1 MSFFS
6 SDWDDEDDEDVF
18 QGDVDALVRDFESKQ
33 RSNFSAREWLELY
46 RYYASQ
52 FPAQTGQYRAD
63 TYIKVILETAIN
75 QFPYMS
81 IFTLHLVE
89 WLVRDQKY
97 AKARAAITQAL
108 QYTPFEPALGFMQA
122 LILSIQGNKKKAL
135 EELLSVLQNVGDE
148 EAMLEDFLEISLF
161 HGQFEL
167 AMPVLEKALDTGAEV
182 SVILEKYIEK
192 AEESGLVDA
201 LIPMIQRIIDKD
213 PYSAEAWYVLGS
225 GYMAQGDHEQALKAL
240 DFAITINENFD
251 DAWVTLLEC
260 TYELGYYDKFIIQYN
275 ELQKRFPKKTFIE
288 VEGLL
293 AWSHY
298 EQGDIKTCR
307 SIYKEILKNQPQ
319 DAECWYSMG
328 LTWHYEENYHAAIPY
343 LERAY
348 DLDHFECDYGMVL
361 ASAYFGANLPE
372 KWEPLYESLTIEHA
386 SNPEVWLDF
395 STSLYETGN
404 TDKAIDIIETGLL
417 NNLKHSGLFYRL
429 AALCYLSG
437 QASAALIILEK
448 ALEINANEHIQ
459 LFTFAP
465 ELKKATSILACIAKF
480 TTPRTG
486 I

>member
-1 MSFFS
+1 
-6 SDWDDEDDEDVF
+6 
-18 QGDVDALVRDFESKQ
+18 
-33 RSNFSAREWLELY
+33 
-46 RYYASQ
+46 
-52 FPAQTGQYRAD
+52 
-63 TYIKVILETAIN
+63 
-75 QFPYMS
+75 
-81 IFTLHLVE
+81 
-89 WLVRDQKY
+89 
-97 AKARAAITQAL
+97 
-108 QYTPFEPALGFMQA
+108 
-122 LILSIQGNKKKAL
+122 
-135 EELLSVLQNVGDE
+135 
-148 EAMLEDFLEISLF
+148 
-161 HGQFEL
+161 
-167 AMPVLEKALDTGAEV
+167 MPVLEKALDTGAEV

-192 AEESGLVDA
+192 AEEGGLVDA

-240 DFAITINENFD
+240 DFAVTINENFA
-251 DAWVTLLEC
+251 DAWVTFLEC
-260 TYELGYYDKFIIQYN
+260 TYELGHYDKFIVQYN

-328 LTWHYEENYHAAIPY
+328 LTWHYEENYVAAIPY

-404 TDKAIDIIETGLL
+404 TDKALDIIETGLL
-417 NNLKHSGLFYRL
+417 NNPKHSGLFYRL

-465 ELKKATSILACIAKF
+465 ELKKATAILACIAKF

>member
-6 SDWDDEDDEDVF
+6 SDWDDEDEEDVF

-135 EELLSVLQNVGDE
+135 EDLISVLLNVGDE

-240 DFAITINENFD
+240 DFAVTINENFA
-251 DAWVTLLEC
+251 DAWVTFLEC
-260 TYELGYYDKFIIQYN
+260 TYELGHYDKFIVQYN

-319 DAECWYSMG
+319 DA
-328 LTWHYEENYHAAIPY
+328 
-343 LERAY
+343 
-348 DLDHFECDYGMVL
+348 
-361 ASAYFGANLPE
+361 
-372 KWEPLYESLTIEHA
+372 
-386 SNPEVWLDF
+386 
-395 STSLYETGN
+395 
-404 TDKAIDIIETGLL
+404 
-417 NNLKHSGLFYRL
+417 
-429 AALCYLSG
+429 
-437 QASAALIILEK
+437 
-448 ALEINANEHIQ
+448 
-459 LFTFAP
+459 
-465 ELKKATSILACIAKF
+465 
-480 TTPRTG
+480 
-486 I
+486 